1 MNSLQRIDYLN
12 SIVQSLPENP
22 GVYQFFNTQEQIIY
36 VGKAKNLKRRVSSYF
51 QKQHQDNGKL
61 RVMVG
66 KIYDIRYIIVDTESD
81 ALLLEN
87 NLIKSYQPRYNV
99 LLKDDKSFPWI
110 CIKYERFPRV
120 FSTRNIVK
128 DGSLYFGPYT
138 SVVMVRT
145 LLDLVRQLFP
155 LRNCNLNLTEENIN
169 GGKFKTC
176 LEFHMG
182 NCKAPCIGNQAEQ
195 EYDESINQI
204 KNILKGNIV
213 QVVGYLKNVMKDYAE
228 VFKFEEAEIV
238 RRKIEIL
245 EKFQSKSTIVNP
257 SIDNVEVFS
266 ISEEKDVAAVNF
278 MKVMNGAIIQ
288 SHTVEL
294 VKRLDENTEEL
305 LELAMIDI
313 RERFKGDSKEILV
326 PFECFF
332 NFPGVTI
339 TVPKIGDKKKLLDL
353 SLRNTKY
360 FLLERQ
366 QRMERLNP
374 GNKISR
380 ILERIKC
387 DLHLMELPTHIEC
400 FDNSNIQ
407 GTNPV
412 AACVVFKNG
421 SPAKS
426 EYRHFNI
433 KTVLGPNDFASMEEI
448 VFRRYKRLLE
458 EGSGLPQLIVID
470 GGKGQLHA
478 AVNSLKNL
486 ELNGKIAII
495 GIAKRLEEIYFPG
508 DTVPIYLNKNSE
520 TLKVIQHLRNEAHRF
535 GITFHRDKRSASMI
549 GSELDNISGI
559 GPKTVELLYNKYGSL
574 SAIKN
579 VPFEE
584 IEKVLGKKKALLL
597 KDFLGEK
604 GIYSS

>member
-1 MNSLQRIDYLN
+1 MKLSERVNYLN
-12 SIVQSLPENP
+12 SIVQSLPDNP

-36 VGKAKNLKRRVSSYF
+36 VGKAKNLKKRVSSYF

-61 RVMVG
+61 RVMIS

-110 CIKYERFPRV
+110 CIKNERFPRV

-145 LLDLVRQLFP
+145 LLDLIRQLFP
-155 LRNCNLNLTEENIN
+155 LRNCNLNLTDENIK

-182 NCKAPCIGNQAEQ
+182 NCKAPCVGNQTEQ
-195 EYDESINQI
+195 EYDDSINQI
-204 KNILKGNIV
+204 KNILKGNIY
-213 QVVGYLKNVMKDYAE
+213 QVIGYLKNVMKDYAE
-228 VFKFEEAEIV
+228 VFKFEEAEVV

-266 ISEEKDVAAVNF
+266 ISEEENVAAVNF

-294 VKRLDENTEEL
+294 IKRLDENKEEL
-305 LELAMIDI
+305 LALAMIDI
-313 RERFKGDSKEILV
+313 RERFKGDAREILV
-326 PFECFF
+326 PFDDGFE
-332 NFPGVTI
+332 FPGVTI

-374 GNKISR
+374 GNKIIR
-380 ILERIKC
+380 ILEKIKS
-387 DLHLMELPTHIEC
+387 DLHLKEIPTHIEC

-433 KTVLGPNDFASMEEI
+433 KTVTGPNDFASMEEI
-448 VFRRYKRLLE
+448 VYRRYKRLLE
-458 EGSGLPQLIVID
+458 EEAGLPQLIVID

-478 AVNSLKNL
+478 AVNSLQNL
-486 ELNGKIAII
+486 DLYGKIAVI

-535 GITFHRDKRSASMI
+535 GITFHRNKRSASMV
-549 GSELDNISGI
+549 GSELDYIPGI

-574 SAIKN
+574 SAIKK
-579 VPFEE
+579 VPFKE
-584 IEKVLGKKKALLL
+584 IEEVLGKKKALLL
-597 KDFLGEK
+597 KAFLNNKEG
-604 GIYSS
+604 